1 MEKKSPILS
10 IRPVFDQGLVTLQS
24 VLFTAVAFILTTVIG
39 GTIFFMLLHL
49 IGLGRFVDASY
60 IYGIFLIASIVL
72 LPPLFFEL
80 KKRAYGRTVFHFFED
95 HVDYQ
100 YMHFYISLRRSRV
113 RYREI
118 SDVRMEGHALQEQR
132 RLTNIYITVP
142 SMAQHPRA
150 FAGIKIPDVPMSQDY
165 LARILDM
172 VESSDTR
179 AMARAAGMMPAAAP
193 AAEKPAAEN
202 PPTTPPA
209 TGA

>member
-193 AAEKPAAEN
+193 VAEKPAAEN

>member
-10 IRPVFDQGLVTLQS
+10 IRPVFDQGLVTLQA

-39 GTIFFMLLHL
+39 GTLFFMLLNL
-49 IGLGRFVDASY
+49 IGLGRFIGASY
-60 IYGIFLIASIVL
+60 IYGLFLVGSIVA

-100 YMHFYISLRRSRV
+100 YMHFFISLRRSRV
-113 RYREI
+113 RYREVA
-118 SDVRMEGHALQEQR
+118 DVRMAGHALQEQR
-132 RLTNIYITVP
+132 RLTNIYLVVP

-165 LARILDM
+165 LARILDLI
-172 VESSDTR
+172 ENSETR
-179 AMARAAGMMPAAAP
+179 AMARAAGMIPAAAAP
-193 AAEKPAAEN
+193 AQPVA
-202 PPTTPPA
+202 TPPV